1 MTALDST
8 GKDVTNYMKVSGEVD
23 EDVCGTYKVEYSV
36 TDETGITGTATA
48 NIIIKDDQAP
58 VLYVDQT
65 VQSIG
70 AYDVS
75 SSRQL
80 HDLLLQNVAAYDGN
94 HRMDDNS
101 VLVDYSEIL
110 EKGFGKCHVKYR
122 AKDSEGNQSD
132 VVVLS
137 VDVDMEAP
145 KISLKDD
152 LQGDIRVSNM
162 LDDDYLSGLVEASD
176 NSGKVNVTVSRPLT
190 YQVGEPYIVLYCA
203 KDDFGNVTTLS
214 VTYQIKVYI
223 E

>member
-1 MTALDST
+1 
-8 GKDVTNYMKVSGEVD
+8 
-23 EDVCGTYKVEYSV
+23 
-36 TDETGITGTATA
+36 
-48 NIIIKDDQAP
+48 
-58 VLYVDQT
+58 
-65 VQSIG
+65 
-70 AYDVS
+70 
-75 SSRQL
+75 
-80 HDLLLQNVAAYDGN
+80 
-94 HRMDDNS
+94 MDDNS

-152 LQGDIRVSNM
+152 LQGDIRVANM

-214 VTYQIKVYI
+214 VTYQIKK
-223 E
+223 